1 MAGAQEGKA
10 SAQPAAGGGNAL
22 EVANARCA
30 KIKQTYENC
39 FRAWY
44 ADKFMKGD
52 VGGLQCEVREK
63 RERRAGGRA
72 RAGAP
77 RAPLARLPVPAE
89 ARANAGTTTDT
100 RPRSLCFGAGPHPV
114 AGRV

>member
-52 VGGLQCEVREK
+52 VGGLQCEVRE
-63 RERRAGGRA
+63 A
-72 RAGAP
+72 RAPRGWPSQGRCAASAASAFAGAS
-77 RAPLARLPVPAE
+77 VGVGT
-89 ARANAGTTTDT
+89 AGTTTDT
-100 RPRSLCFGAGPHPV
+100 TRSRSH
-114 AGRV
+114 